1 MMLLLVVI
9 LAQMPTPNAPIVDM
23 RDVAIFE
30 GARLR
35 GQHRKWSCGG
45 TVWGRMVCQ

>member
-23 RDVAIFE
+23 RDVAIFGE
-30 GARLR
+30 RVYAG
-35 GQHRKWSCGG
+35 HRKWSCGG